1 MIIQNFMAKST
12 LTKITAYA
20 NAIIA
25 KSHNKRI
32 TYTTQKDGNILVEC
46 ARILSKEE
54 QELFKDFP
62 CTLNA
67 FVVRGKVFVTAILFA
82 PETLENLRV
91 FLNVI
96 ADIDNKPKIEN

>member
-20 NAIIA
+20 DAITA

-32 TYTTQKDGNILVEC
+32 IYKTQEDGNILVEC
-46 ARILSKEE
+46 VRILSKEE
-54 QELFKDFP
+54 QENIKDSHG
-62 CTLNA
+62 TSNQ
-67 FVVRGKVFVTAILFA
+67 FVVRGKVFVTAMLFA